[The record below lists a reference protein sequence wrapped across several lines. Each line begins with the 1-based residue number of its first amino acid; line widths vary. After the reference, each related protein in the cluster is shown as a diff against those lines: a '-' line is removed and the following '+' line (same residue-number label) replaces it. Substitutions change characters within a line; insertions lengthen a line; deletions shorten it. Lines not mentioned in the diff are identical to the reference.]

1 MVPDS
6 KKPRTPRSIRD
17 STFLDDP
24 SAYPEFAKLT
34 SNLPALHAFRL
45 GFHKNRTTSLL
56 LLITICMALSGVSRP
71 PPSASPA
78 AWLDYVKSATFAERL
93 AEHFEGFP
101 SALATMTA
109 IAFVSILA
117 YPLRVV
123 LNGNEARAAV
133 APPSLLLV
141 ACVASFG
148 IPSAIVW
155 SITAWAVN
163 RFAWGLASGLWVG
176 LFAACT
182 TLKITSF
189 ATTSS
194 SMTGKSASGDA
205 ADTKCQVEKTCLLTF
220 REYLFFLFQSP
231 SLVCDVRLMQASVR
245 RPSRPLRAASEFS
258 HAALTFLAVHCAAG
272 SVIAPAMRMLLV
284 SIRPRWFEHTVSE
297 WEELDAAG
305 GGGWPSWALT
315 NELLEGRKRPWMIS
329 VCFLSLLMPLSSG
342 AYFLVLYAFSH
353 CVCLGM
359 VELWGFPDRD
369 LYGCWWLAL
378 DDPRKLFRMW
388 SVPVHRW
395 LSSCVHQP
403 MLHAFAARHRAE
415 AATRVSTVG
424 WIGSVLVTFLV
435 SIAFHEAVAL
445 VAYRGACIPFNTFLL
460 TVAAMLVI
468 SWDAIFAES
477 GKSHGQ
483 GSSSAAQAAATKT
496 AKAHVRGNVA
506 EIVFFNLAVQLS
518 VLITEC
524 AGWLLWRDVFMK

>member
-1 MVPDS
+1 MM
-6 KKPRTPRSIRD
+6 
-17 STFLDDP
+17 L
-24 SAYPEFAKLT
+24 
-34 SNLPALHAFRL
+34 
-45 GFHKNRTTSLL
+45 SLL
-56 LLITICMALSGVSRP
+56 YSGNRGPACFSL
-71 PPSASPA
+71 PSS
-78 AWLDYVKSATFAERL
+78 LDYIPL
-93 AEHFEGFP
+93 ANN
-101 SALATMTA
+101 LYRTA

-148 IPSAIVW
+148 IPSATVW

-194 SMTGKSASGDA
+194 SMAEKSASGDA
-205 ADTKCQVEKTCLLTF
+205 ADTKCQVEKTCPLTF
-220 REYLFFLFQSP
+220 REYIFFLFQSP

-315 NELLEGRKRPWMIS
+315 NELLEGRKGPWMFS

-342 AYFLVLYAFSH
+342 AYFLVFYAFWH

-369 LYGCWWLAL
+369 LYGEKGL
-378 DDPRKLFRMW
+378 KVT
-388 SVPVHRW
+388 S
-395 LSSCVHQP
+395 LS
-403 MLHAFAARHRAE
+403 
-415 AATRVSTVG
+415 
-424 WIGSVLVTFLV
+424 
-435 SIAFHEAVAL
+435 
-445 VAYRGACIPFNTFLL
+445 LL
-460 TVAAMLVI
+460 SLRRFPY
-468 SWDAIFAES
+468 AI
-477 GKSHGQ
+477 
-483 GSSSAAQAAATKT
+483 
-496 AKAHVRGNVA
+496 
-506 EIVFFNLAVQLS
+506 I
-518 VLITEC
+518 
-524 AGWLLWRDVFMK
+524 